1 MSILDLFDGI
11 RRRRLKGDAHSK
23 NAGTGVGSEGTGS
36 SNDADGTSTSST
48 SSLEAPQE
56 ERFILCIDGGGMR
69 GVIPM
74 VLLRRLEQ
82 EIRRCGGD
90 DSFDSYFDYIA
101 GTSTGGL
108 ISLALTCPTSFG
120 YRICRNAPQV
130 ELDDIFEQ
138 YMSMG
143 RTIFPTSTFTGL
155 RKIAST
161 KYPETGIESMLDQW
175 FGDSRLGEATV
186 PTLIMSYDLFAG
198 APVILKSYEDR
209 SFLVKDAGRATSA
222 APTYFPPLI
231 RNGEILVDGG
241 VVANNPAIYAYIE
254 AKRLYPNCKRFH
266 VISLSTSGKNHTMSL
281 EDTYG
286 LLSWVDQVNPMFST
300 AQKRT
305 VDYVL
310 GNMPDVDYI
319 RLDDPFEA
327 GIKMDDTNPDSINA
341 MVAFAEDVAQRH
353 ADEILE
359 IATMLLGNRTHR
371 SDALDTQGLQG
382 LRES

>member
-1 MSILDLFDGI
+1 MFKGIGKQKDERAKKRKDCLDAQANGLD
-11 RRRRLKGDAHSK
+11 DANGCRK
-23 NAGTGVGSEGTGS
+23 EEGT
-36 SNDADGTSTSST
+36 DVQ
-48 SSLEAPQE
+48 APQKRPE

-74 VLLRRLEQ
+74 VILQRLE
-82 EIRRCGGD
+82 EELRRCGGD
-90 DSFDSYFDYIA
+90 DSLDSYFDYIA

-120 YRICRNAPQV
+120 YRLCPNAPQV
-130 ELDDIFEQ
+130 ELSDILEQ

-161 KYPETGIESMLDQW
+161 KYPETGIESMLEQW

-186 PTLIMSYDLFAG
+186 PTLVMSYDLFAG
-198 APVILKSYEDR
+198 CPVMLKSYEDR
-209 SFLVKDAGRATSA
+209 SFLVRDAGRATSA

-231 RNGEILVDGG
+231 RDGQILVDGG

-254 AKRLYPNCKRFH
+254 AKKLYPGCERFH
-266 VISLSTSGKNHTMSL
+266 ILSLSTAGKSHTMSL

-305 VDYVL
+305 ADYVL
-310 GNMPDVDYI
+310 GNMPDVDYMRI
-319 RLDDPFEA
+319 DDPFEL
-327 GIKMDDTNPDSINA
+327 GVKMDDTNPETLNS
-341 MVAFAEDVAQRH
+341 MVEFAQSVAKRH
-353 ADEILE
+353 ADDILG
-359 IATMLLGNRTHR
+359 IATKLLENKVASKPCKAEHGMERRN
-371 SDALDTQGLQG
+371 
-382 LRES
+382 